1 MRFAIPLAALGDLA
15 GETFGIEVVVN
26 DMAPDRTRRR
36 GQLVLSGARGET
48 TYLRGD
54 REDAAR
60 FFRIRL
66 PDV

>member
-1 MRFAIPLAALGDLA
+1 
-15 GETFGIEVVVN
+15 
-26 DMAPDRTRRR
+26 
-36 GQLVLSGARGET
+36 VLSGARGET